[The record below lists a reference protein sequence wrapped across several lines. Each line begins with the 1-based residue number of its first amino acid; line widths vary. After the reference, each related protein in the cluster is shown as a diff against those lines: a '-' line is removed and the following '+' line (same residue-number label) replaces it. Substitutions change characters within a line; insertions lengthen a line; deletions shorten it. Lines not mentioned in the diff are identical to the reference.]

1 MVEQKIHKLKKKRIS
16 KLKGIKS
23 KAKVIMPT
31 MLIKNSTDNMNQTE
45 SEKYGYAPNQIE
57 KKSFLSKKLEIVFNF
72 EWIKKAK

>member
-45 SEKYGYAPNQIE
+45 SEKYGYAPN
-57 KKSFLSKKLEIVFNF
+57 
-72 EWIKKAK
+72 

>member
-1 MVEQKIHKLKKKRIS
+1 MVEQKIHKIKKKRIS

-45 SEKYGYAPNQIE
+45 SEKYSYAPN
-57 KKSFLSKKLEIVFNF
+57 
-72 EWIKKAK
+72 